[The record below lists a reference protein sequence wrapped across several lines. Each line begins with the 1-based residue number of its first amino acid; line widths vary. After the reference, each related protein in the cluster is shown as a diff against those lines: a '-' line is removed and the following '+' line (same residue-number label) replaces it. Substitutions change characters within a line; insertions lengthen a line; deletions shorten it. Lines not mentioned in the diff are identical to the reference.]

1 MRVAAIITELQSL
14 GVRVREEILQRKG
27 GAGPAE
33 SGTLTVDGIPVSVPM
48 SSGYVSRS
56 PYHIQPEG
64 DQTLLLKNGKEL
76 LPVGLVSRPGFYD
89 FSTEDG
95 VPYSKIALLHGRDC
109 LATSV
114 VQTCIYWHSKQRC
127 RFCGIELS
135 LENRQ
140 TIRKKTPG
148 QLSQVARKAVEL
160 DSVKHVVLTTGTE
173 RPPGK
178 ELRTLADCT
187 RAVKEATGLP
197 VHAQFQPPAHMEALH
212 ELREAGVD
220 TVGVHVES
228 FDLETLSRTA
238 PAKAAIGLK
247 RYQET
252 WKMAVDLFGP
262 NQVSS
267 FLVVGLG
274 EHPESVISGSEIL
287 ADLGVYPFVVPLR
300 PIPGSLME
308 DALPPDSAEME
319 RVYQS
324 VADIL
329 EKKGLSASQ
338 CAAGCVRCGA
348 CSALPWYEQPVDA
361 LICHPARTQA
371 ELGEA
376 FMVRKEVFV
385 REQKIFEHSDIDD
398 NDSKSVHLIAKQND
412 EVVGTVRVFPAGNGN
427 GHWIG
432 GRLAVKKG
440 YRSSGAGELLVENAV
455 ARVKKNGCTRFTAH
469 IQEENVTFFSRLGW
483 KGVGE
488 IKEYFG
494 RAHQLMEADLGIVD

>member
-1 MRVAAIITELQSL
+1 
-14 GVRVREEILQRKG
+14 VRVQEEILQRYG
-27 GAGPAE
+27 GAGPVDA
-33 SGTLTVDGIPVSVPM
+33 GTLMLDGIPVSVPM
-48 SSGYVSRS
+48 SSAYVSRS

-76 LPVGLVSRPGFYD
+76 LPIGLVSKPKFYD
-89 FSTEDG
+89 FSTENG
-95 VPYSKIALLHGRDC
+95 VPYSKIALLHGKDC

-135 LENRQ
+135 LENAQ
-140 TIRKKTPG
+140 TIQRKTPE

-160 DSVKHVVLTTGTE
+160 DSVRHVVLTTGTE
-173 RPPGK
+173 SPPGS
-178 ELRTLADCT
+178 EIRTLANCA
-187 RAVKEATGLP
+187 RAIKEAAGLP
-197 VHAQFQPPAHMEALH
+197 VHAQFQPPFHMEALH

-220 TVGVHVES
+220 TVGIHVES
-228 FDLETLSRTA
+228 FDLEILSKVA

-247 RYQET
+247 RYRET

-274 EHPESVISGSEIL
+274 EQPDSVISGSEVL

-300 PIPGSLME
+300 PIPGSLMQE
-308 DALPPDSAEME
+308 ALPPEPHVMKWIYE
-319 RVYQS
+319 K
-324 VADIL
+324 VAVIL
-329 EKKGLSASQ
+329 SKKGLSASQ

-348 CSALPWYEQPVDA
+348 CSALSWYEQPMNA
-361 LICHPARTQA
+361 LICHPARTRT
-371 ELGEA
+371 ELDAA
-376 FMVRKEVFV
+376 FKVREEVFV
-385 REQKIFEHSDIDD
+385 REQKIFGHSDVDD
-398 NDSKSVHLIAKQND
+398 NDAKSVHLVAKQND

-440 YRSSGAGELLVENAV
+440 YRSSGAGELLVQNAV
-455 ARVKKNGCTRFTAH
+455 ASVKKNGCTRFTAH
-469 IQEENVTFFSRLGW
+469 IQEENATFFSRLGW

-488 IKEYFG
+488 VKEYFG
-494 RAHQLMEADLGIVD
+494 RAHRLMEADL